1 MRALDPRLV
10 RRTRSVRPLLA
21 IDAPLGHATGALVL
35 LQATLLARIVARAF
49 SGAAPA
55 ELQGALVALTLA
67 FACRGALA
75 WAMEVAGRR
84 LRAAPGPPRSP
95 ADPPARGDGRDAVG

>member
-10 RRTRSVRPLLA
+10 RRTQSVRPLLA
-21 IDAPLGHATGALVL
+21 IDTALGLATGALVL
-35 LQATLLARIVARAF
+35 LQATLLARIVARGF

-55 ELQGALVALTLA
+55 ELQGALIALALA

-75 WAMEVAGRR
+75 WGMEVAGRR
-84 LRAAPGPPRSP
+84 AAASVLSELRLALV
-95 ADPPARGDGRDAVG
+95 ARR